1 MAYHAETFHIA
12 GAVAACMLAERQGD
26 DVALVYA
33 AAPSLGFPAGLT
45 WRELALA
52 IWNATD
58 GEAGAEISVDTLAP
72 APYRVMIGDEQS
84 ADAIGWIDVCEDADE
99 IGALPDVVTDWI
111 A

>member
-26 DVALVYA
+26 DV
-33 AAPSLGFPAGLT
+33 SLYYVPRPDMGFPAALT

-52 IWNATD
+52 IWNAEED
-58 GEAGAEISVDTLAP
+58 VLSVDTLAP
-72 APYRVMIGDEQS
+72 APYRVMIGDEHS